1 MKSLILSRLW
11 MLIGIIILTT
21 GQAWAHTT
29 GSTSG
34 STTTQKVFTSIKE
47 LRDGANGKS
56 LSDVVIQFEATNPAT
71 VVAVMTKQ
79 DPDIEDKKFINSFFI
94 VDNKSSDGYYYGL
107 WVSPNDIKDGYKLP
121 TDLAIGSK
129 FTGAI
134 IGDYSEGTSGIPYFG
149 SIHKTKNID
158 GTNYSTTFHIDNTG
172 VASAD
177 GTKPADYPFNEVKD
191 VYTIANNNPADGNT
205 ATASYGKY
213 LNTIIKVPGTIKKA
227 SDNEN
232 NTEFYLV
239 QDEKTGTS
247 KADMNNRIYFN
258 SSQLEGINLDDYVGT
273 SGTFEG
279 ILVKRNDSESKLI
292 VLKGDFFK
300 VNKIYLDE
308 NDAEGRVEYL
318 ASQGAFDG
326 EVDVYVHRT
335 NLVNKAGA
343 WNTICLPFDL
353 TKEEF
358 KNAFGCELTALAKP
372 TTTSSETV
380 QQWAGQVNEGV
391 LAFTKLPDTGLT
403 IKAGVPYLMQA
414 SGMQTACLTTI
425 PGAENME
432 PETLIG
438 KESTYYTHIGEKLI
452 SVVPPYEV
460 KASYSDNIVNGD
472 FYFRGLYGRKKYTE
486 DADGKLTTTLI
497 ADNGS
502 QKYQYISTAAGNYLK
517 YLPSGS
523 SLQFNGMRAY
533 FYFPNW
539 NAANNNAAQAAN
551 NNTNA
556 KIHVAVMAASTTGI
570 SNIPAEEASKQAEVY
585 NLSGQRV
592 DASYKGIVVRNGRK
606 YLRK

>member
-1 MKSLILSRLW
+1 MKRLILSRLW
-11 MLIGIIILTT
+11 MLISIIILTT
-21 GQAWAHTT
+21 GQAWAKTPP
-29 GSTSG
+29 TS
-34 STTTQKVFTSIKE
+34 QKVFNSIKE
-47 LRDGANGKS
+47 LRDAAAGNT
-56 LSDVVIQFEATNPAT
+56 LSDVVIQFNESTNPAI
-71 VVAVMTKQ
+71 VVAVMTKH
-79 DPDIEDKKFINSFFI
+79 DPDITDDEKFINSFFV
-94 VDNKSSDGYYYGL
+94 VDNSNYGL

-158 GTNYSTTFHIDNTG
+158 GTDYSTKFDK
-172 VASAD
+172 VEAS
-177 GTKPADYPFNEVKD
+177 GTYPITEVTD
-191 VYTIANNNPADGNT
+191 VNTIANTNPKDGNT

-227 SDNEN
+227 SDKDN

-247 KADMNNRIYFN
+247 KDDMSNRIYFN
-258 SSQLEGINLDDYVGT
+258 SSQLDGINLNDYVGT

-279 ILVKRNDSESKLI
+279 ILVKRNKSESKLI
-292 VLKGDFFK
+292 VLKDNFFK

-308 NDAEGRVEYL
+308 NDEEGRVQYL
-318 ASQGAFDG
+318 ASQGALDG

-335 NLVNKAGA
+335 NLVNKVVGA

-353 TKEEF
+353 TKEDF
-358 KNAFGCELTALAKP
+358 KTAFGCELTALAKP
-372 TTTSSETV
+372 TTTGSETA
-380 QQWAGQVNEGV
+380 QQWAGQVSDKGV
-391 LAFTKLPDTGLT
+391 LAFTKLADTDLT

-414 SGMQTACLTTI
+414 SGTQAYCTKTI
-425 PGAENME
+425 LGSENMT
-432 PETLIG
+432 PDVLTGNDFDPNYYAYVG
-438 KESTYYTHIGEKLI
+438 KKTIT
-452 SVVPPYEV
+452 VNAPYEV
-460 KASYSDNIVNGD
+460 KALYNDDIVNGE
-472 FYFRGLYGRKKYTE
+472 FYFRGLYGRKKYV
-486 DADGKLTTTLI
+486 DGSTKTLI
-497 ADNGS
+497 ADGGS

-517 YLPSGS
+517 YLPATST
-523 SLQFNGMRAY
+523 LQFNGMRAY

-539 NAANNNAAQAAN
+539 SAKNNDAAASQNND
-551 NNTNA
+551 TNA

-570 SNIPAEEASKQAEVY
+570 SNISAEEASKQAEVY

>member
-1 MKSLILSRLW
+1 
-11 MLIGIIILTT
+11 MLISIIILTT

-71 VVAVMTKQ
+71 VVAVMTKH
-79 DPDIEDKKFINSFFI
+79 DTDITDDDKFLNSFFI
-94 VDNKSSDGYYYGL
+94 VNKGSDDNYYGL

-121 TDLAIGSK
+121 TNLAIGSK

-134 IGDYSEGTSGIPYFG
+134 IGDYNEGTSKIPYFG
-149 SIHKTKNID
+149 SIHKTKNIG
-158 GTNYSTTFHIDNTG
+158 GTNYSTTFDIDNTG

-177 GTKPADYPFNEVKD
+177 GTKPADYPFTEVKD
-191 VYTIANNNPADGNT
+191 VYTIANNSAGGNT
-205 ATASYGKY
+205 ATASYGPY
-213 LNTIIKVPGTIKKA
+213 LNTIIQVPGTIKKGT
-227 SDNEN
+227 N
-232 NTEFYLV
+232 NEFYLV
-239 QDEKTGTS
+239 QNETTKTTDES
-247 KADMNNRIYFN
+247 NRIYFN
-258 SSQLEGINLDDYVGT
+258 SSQLEGINLEDYVGT

-279 ILVKRNDSESKLI
+279 ILVKRNKSESKLI

-318 ASQGAFDG
+318 VQQGALQDK
-326 EVDVYVHRT
+326 VDVYVHRT
-335 NLVNKAGA
+335 KLVNNAGA

-358 KNAFGCELTALAKP
+358 KTAFGCELTALAKP
-372 TTTSSETV
+372 ATCDETV
-380 QQWAGQVNEGV
+380 QPWAGQVSDKGV
-391 LAFTKLPDTGLT
+391 LAFTKLADTDLT

-414 SGMQTACLTTI
+414 SGTQTYCLTTI
-425 PGAENME
+425 QGAENME
-432 PETLIG
+432 PEALMG
-438 KESTYYTHIGEKLI
+438 KESTYYAHIGEKLI
-452 SVVPPYEV
+452 TVVPPYEV

-472 FYFRGLYGRKKYTE
+472 FYFRGLYGRKKYI
-486 DADGKLTTTLI
+486 DGSATTPI
-497 ADNGS
+497 SDNGS

-517 YLPSGS
+517 YLPKNST
-523 SLQFNGMRAY
+523 LQFNGMRAY

-539 NAANNNAAQAAN
+539 NAENNNAAQTASKN

-570 SNIPAEEASKQAEVY
+570 SNISAAEAFKQAEVY

-592 DASYKGIVVRNGRK
+592 DASYKGFVVRNGRK

>member
-1 MKSLILSRLW
+1 MKRLILSRLW
-11 MLIGIIILTT
+11 MLIGIIIITT
-21 GQAWAHTT
+21 GQIVAQTPP
-29 GSTSG
+29 TS
-34 STTTQKVFTSIKE
+34 QKVFTSIKE
-47 LRDGANGKS
+47 LRDAAQTNS
-56 LSDVVIQFEATNPAT
+56 LKHDDVVVKFDDSNPTT
-71 VVAVMTKQ
+71 VVAVMKHA
-79 DPDIEDKKFINSFFI
+79 DPDIKADKFVNSFFI
-94 VDNKSSDGYYYGL
+94 VNKGSDNNYYGL
-107 WVSPNDIKDGYKLP
+107 WVSPNGVYDKQLFSTWNLK
-121 TDLAIGSK
+121 IGSK
-129 FTGAI
+129 ITGSI
-134 IGDYSEGTSGIPYFG
+134 IGDYRENESGMPYFG
-149 SIHKTKNID
+149 SLVNSVKIGDVTYNTSLTVKRKNEA
-158 GTNYSTTFHIDNTG
+158 NETTEAVYPYTEVADVNT
-172 VASAD
+172 VSS
-177 GTKPADYPFNEVKD
+177 
-191 VYTIANNNPADGNT
+191 
-205 ATASYGKY
+205 SYGKY
-213 LNTIIKVPGTIKKA
+213 LNTIIKVPGTIKKGT
-227 SDNEN
+227 N
-232 NTEFYLV
+232 NEFYLV
-239 QDEKTGTS
+239 KNETTKTTDES
-247 KADMNNRIYFN
+247 NRIYFN

-279 ILVKRNDSESKLI
+279 ILVKRKKSESKLI

-358 KNAFGCELTALAKP
+358 NNAFGCELTALAKP

-414 SGMQTACLTTI
+414 SGTQKYCLATI
-425 PGAENME
+425 QGAESME

-438 KESTYYTHIGEKLI
+438 KESTYYAHIGEKLI
-452 SVVPPYEV
+452 TVVPPYEV

-486 DADGKLTTTLI
+486 DADGKLTTTPI
-497 ADNGS
+497 SDNGS

-539 NAANNNAAQAAN
+539 SAENNNAAQAASKN

-570 SNIPAEEASKQAEVY
+570 SNISAAEASKQAEVY

>member
-21 GQAWAHTT
+21 GQAWAQTT
-29 GSTSG
+29 G
-34 STTTQKVFTSIKE
+34 STTTQKVFTSIE
-47 LRDGANGKS
+47 QIRDVAQSNNQKHQ
-56 LSDVVIQFEATNPAT
+56 DVVIQFDATNPAI
-71 VVAVMTKQ
+71 VVAVMKHA
-79 DPDIEDKKFINSFFI
+79 DPDIKDEKFINSFFI
-94 VDNKSSDGYYYGL
+94 VDNSKYGL
-107 WVSPNDIKDGYKLP
+107 WVSPYNIDKGFSLP
-121 TDLAIGSK
+121 SDLAVGSK
-129 FTGAI
+129 ITGSI
-134 IGDYSEGTSGIPYFG
+134 IGDYNEGESGMVYFG
-149 SIHKTKNID
+149 AIHKTKDID
-158 GTNYSTTFHIDNTG
+158 GTTYKTSLTVDHSG
-172 VASAD
+172 EASAD
-177 GTKPADYPFNEVKD
+177 GTKPADYPFTEVKD
-191 VYTIANNNPADGNT
+191 VYTIANNNPDDGNT

-227 SDNEN
+227 SDKNN

-239 QDEKTGTS
+239 QDENTGTS
-247 KADMNNRIYFN
+247 EADMNKRIYFN
-258 SSQLEGINLDDYVGT
+258 SSQLDGINLDDYVGT

-279 ILVKRNDSESKLI
+279 ILVKRNKSESKLI

-318 ASQGAFDG
+318 VQQGALQDN
-326 EVDVYVHRT
+326 VDVYVHRT
-335 NLVNKAGA
+335 NLVNNAGA

-353 TKEEF
+353 TKEDF
-358 KNAFGCELTALAKP
+358 KTAFGCELTALAKP
-372 TTTSSETV
+372 TTTSSETA
-380 QQWAGQVNEGV
+380 QQWVGQVNNGV
-391 LAFTKLPDTGLT
+391 LAFTKLPDTDLT

-425 PGAENME
+425 QGSENME
-432 PETLIG
+432 PETLMS
-438 KESTYYTHIGEKLI
+438 KESTYYAHIGEKLI

-460 KASYSDNIVNGD
+460 KASYNDNIVNGD
-472 FYFRGLYGRKKYTE
+472 FYFRGLYGRKKYI
-486 DADGKLTTTLI
+486 DGSATTLI
-497 ADNGS
+497 SDNGS

-523 SLQFNGMRAY
+523 TLQFNGMRAY

-539 NAANNNAAQAAN
+539 NAANNNAAQAASKN

>member
-1 MKSLILSRLW
+1 MKRLVLSRLW

-21 GQAWAHTT
+21 GQAWAQTA
-29 GSTSG
+29 
-34 STTTQKVFTSIKE
+34 TTTKVFTSIKE
-47 LRDGANGKS
+47 LRDAAQTNGLKHD
-56 LSDVVIQFEATNPAT
+56 DVVVKFDDSNPTT
-71 VVAVMTKQ
+71 VVAVMKHA
-79 DPDIEDKKFINSFFI
+79 DPDIKDDKFVNSFFI
-94 VDNKSSDGYYYGL
+94 VNKGSDNNYYGL
-107 WVSPNDIKDGYKLP
+107 WVSPNGVYDKQLFSTWNLK
-121 TDLAIGSK
+121 IGSK
-129 FTGAI
+129 ITGSI
-134 IGDYSEGTSGIPYFG
+134 IGDYRENESGMPYFG
-149 SIHKTKNID
+149 SLVKSVKIGDVTYNTSLTVNRVGEANETTEAVYPYTKVAD
-158 GTNYSTTFHIDNTG
+158 VNT
-172 VASAD
+172 VSS
-177 GTKPADYPFNEVKD
+177 
-191 VYTIANNNPADGNT
+191 
-205 ATASYGKY
+205 SYGKY
-213 LNTIIKVPGTIKKA
+213 LNTIIKVPGTIKKGT
-227 SDNEN
+227 N
-232 NTEFYLV
+232 NEFYLV
-239 QDEKTGTS
+239 QNETTKTTDES
-247 KADMNNRIYFN
+247 NRIYFN
-258 SSQLEGINLDDYVGT
+258 SSQLDGINLDDYVGT

-279 ILVKRNDSESKLI
+279 ILVKRIDSESKLI

-318 ASQGAFDG
+318 VQQGALDG

-335 NLVNKAGA
+335 KLVNNAGA

-372 TTTSSETV
+372 ATSDETV
-380 QQWAGQVNEGV
+380 HQWTGQVSDKGV
-391 LAFTKLPDTGLT
+391 LAFTKLPDTDLT

-414 SGMQTACLTTI
+414 SGTQTACLKTI

-432 PETLIG
+432 PETLMG
-438 KESTYYTHIGEKLI
+438 QESTYYAHIGEKLI

-486 DADGKLTTTLI
+486 DADGKLTTTSI

-523 SLQFNGMRAY
+523 TLQFNGMRAY

-539 NAANNNAAQAAN
+539 NAENNNKAQAASKN

-556 KIHVAVMAASTTGI
+556 KIHVAVMAASTTDI
-570 SNIPAEEASKQAEVY
+570 SNISAAEASKQAEVY

>member
-1 MKSLILSRLW
+1 MKRLILSRLW

-47 LRDGANGKS
+47 LRDAAQTNS
-56 LSDVVIQFEATNPAT
+56 LKHDDVVVKFDDSNPTT
-71 VVAVMTKQ
+71 VVAVMKHA
-79 DPDIEDKKFINSFFI
+79 DPDIKADKFVNSFFI
-94 VDNKSSDGYYYGL
+94 VNKGSDNNYYGL
-107 WVSPNDIKDGYKLP
+107 WVSPNGVYDKQLFSTWNLK
-121 TDLAIGSK
+121 IGSK
-129 FTGAI
+129 ITGSI
-134 IGDYSEGTSGIPYFG
+134 IGDYRENESGMPYFG
-149 SIHKTKNID
+149 SLVNSVKIGDVTYNTSLTVNRD
-158 GTNYSTTFHIDNTG
+158 DEANETTEA
-172 VASAD
+172 V
-177 GTKPADYPFNEVKD
+177 YPYTVVKD
-191 VYTIANNNPADGNT
+191 VNT
-205 ATASYGKY
+205 VSSSYGPY
-213 LNTIIKVPGTIKKA
+213 LNTIIRVPGTIKKGT
-227 SDNEN
+227 N
-232 NTEFYLV
+232 NEFYLV
-239 QDEKTGTS
+239 QNETTS
-247 KADMNNRIYFN
+247 TTDSQNRIYFN
-258 SSQLEGINLDDYVGT
+258 SSQLDGINLDDYVGT
-273 SGTFEG
+273 SGIFEG
-279 ILVKRNDSESKLI
+279 ILVKRNKSESKLI

-318 ASQGAFDG
+318 VQQGALQDK
-326 EVDVYVHRT
+326 VDVYVHRT

-353 TKEEF
+353 KKGEF
-358 KNAFGCELTALAKP
+358 KTAFGCELIALAKP
-372 TTTSSETV
+372 ATTSSETA
-380 QQWAGQVNEGV
+380 QQWVGQVYNGV
-391 LAFTKLPDTGLT
+391 LAFTKLPDTDLT

-414 SGMQTACLTTI
+414 SGTQTYCLTTI
-425 PGAENME
+425 QGAENME
-432 PETLIG
+432 PETLMG
-438 KESTYYTHIGEKLI
+438 QESTYYAHIGEKLI

-517 YLPSGS
+517 YLPKNST
-523 SLQFNGMRAY
+523 LQFNGMRAY

-539 NAANNNAAQAAN
+539 NAANNNAAQPASN
-551 NNTNA
+551 GTNA

-570 SNIPAEEASKQAEVY
+570 SNISAEEASKQAEAY

-592 DASYKGIVVRNGRK
+592 DASYKGIVVRNVRK

>member
-1 MKSLILSRLW
+1 MKSLILSRLR
-11 MLIGIIILTT
+11 MLIGFIILTT
-21 GQAWAHTT
+21 GQAWALTA
-29 GSTSG
+29 G
-34 STTTQKVFTSIKE
+34 STTTQRFFTSIE
-47 LRDGANGKS
+47 QIRDVAQSNNQKHQ
-56 LSDVVIQFEATNPAT
+56 DVVIQFDAKNPAI
-71 VVAVMTKQ
+71 VVAVMKHA
-79 DPDIEDKKFINSFFI
+79 DPDIKNEKFINSFFI
-94 VDNKSSDGYYYGL
+94 VDNSKYGL
-107 WVSPNDIKDGYKLP
+107 WVSPYNIDKGFSLP
-121 TDLAIGSK
+121 SDLAVGSK
-129 FTGAI
+129 ITGSI
-134 IGDYSEGTSGIPYFG
+134 IGDYNEGESGMVYFG
-149 SIHKTKNID
+149 AIHKTKDID
-158 GTNYSTTFHIDNTG
+158 GTTYKTSLTVDHSG
-172 VASAD
+172 EASAD
-177 GTKPADYPFNEVKD
+177 GTKPADYPFTEVKD
-191 VYTIANNNPADGNT
+191 VYTIANNNPDDGNT

-227 SDNEN
+227 SDKNN

-239 QDEKTGTS
+239 QDENTGTS
-247 KADMNNRIYFN
+247 EADMNKRIYFN
-258 SSQLEGINLDDYVGT
+258 SSQLDGINLDDYVGT

-279 ILVKRNDSESKLI
+279 ILVKRNKSESKLI

-318 ASQGAFDG
+318 VQQGALQDK
-326 EVDVYVHRT
+326 VDVYVHRT

-353 TKEEF
+353 TKEDF
-358 KNAFGCELTALAKP
+358 KTAFGCELTALAKP
-372 TTTSSETV
+372 ATSDETV
-380 QQWAGQVNEGV
+380 HQWVGQVNDKGV
-391 LAFTKLPDTGLT
+391 LAFTKLPDTDLT

-425 PGAENME
+425 QGSENME

-438 KESTYYTHIGEKLI
+438 KESTYYAHIGEKLI

-472 FYFRGLYGRKKYTE
+472 FYFRGLYGRKKYI
-486 DADGKLTTTLI
+486 DGSATTLI
-497 ADNGS
+497 SDNGS

-523 SLQFNGMRAY
+523 TLQFNGMRAY

-539 NAANNNAAQAAN
+539 NAANNNAAQPASN
-551 NNTNA
+551 GTNA

-570 SNIPAEEASKQAEVY
+570 SNVSAEEASKQAEVY

-606 YLRK
+606 HLRK

>member
-21 GQAWAHTT
+21 GQAWAQTA
-29 GSTSG
+29 G
-34 STTTQKVFTSIKE
+34 STTTQRFFTSIE
-47 LRDGANGKS
+47 QIRDVAQSNNQKHQ
-56 LSDVVIQFEATNPAT
+56 DVVIQFDAKNPAI
-71 VVAVMTKQ
+71 VVAVMKHA
-79 DPDIEDKKFINSFFI
+79 DPDIKNEKFINSFFI
-94 VDNKSSDGYYYGL
+94 VDNSKYGL
-107 WVSPNDIKDGYKLP
+107 WVSPYNIDKGFSLP
-121 TDLAIGSK
+121 SDLAVGSK
-129 FTGAI
+129 ITGSI
-134 IGDYSEGTSGIPYFG
+134 IGDYNEGESGMVYFG
-149 SIHKTKNID
+149 AIHKTKDID
-158 GTNYSTTFHIDNTG
+158 GTTYKTSLTVDHSG
-172 VASAD
+172 EASAD
-177 GTKPADYPFNEVKD
+177 GTKPADYPFTEVKD

-318 ASQGAFDG
+318 ASQGALDG

-335 NLVNKAGA
+335 KLVNNAGA

-358 KNAFGCELTALAKP
+358 KTAFGCELTALAKP
-372 TTTSSETV
+372 ATSDETA
-380 QQWAGQVNEGV
+380 QQWAGQVSDKGV
-391 LAFTKLPDTGLT
+391 LAFTKLADTELA

-414 SGMQTACLTTI
+414 SGTQTACLKTI
-425 PGAENME
+425 PSAENME
-432 PETLIG
+432 PETLM
-438 KESTYYTHIGEKLI
+438 KQELTYYAPVGKKTITVK
-452 SVVPPYEV
+452 SPYEV

-497 ADNGS
+497 SDNGS

-523 SLQFNGMRAY
+523 TLQFNGMRAY

-539 NAANNNAAQAAN
+539 SATNNNAAQAASKN

>member
-21 GQAWAHTT
+21 GQIVAQTATT
-29 GSTSG
+29 M
-34 STTTQKVFTSIKE
+34 KVFTSIKE
-47 LRDGANGKS
+47 LRDAAQTNGLKHD
-56 LSDVVIQFEATNPAT
+56 DVVVKFDDSNPTT
-71 VVAVMTKQ
+71 VVAVMKHA
-79 DPDIEDKKFINSFFI
+79 DPDIKADKFVNSFFI
-94 VDNKSSDGYYYGL
+94 VNKGSDNNYYGL
-107 WVSPNDIKDGYKLP
+107 WVSPNGVYDKQLFSTWNLK
-121 TDLAIGSK
+121 IGSK
-129 FTGAI
+129 ITGSI
-134 IGDYSEGTSGIPYFG
+134 IGDYRENESGMPYFG
-149 SIHKTKNID
+149 SLVNSVKIGDVTYNTSLTVNRD
-158 GTNYSTTFHIDNTG
+158 DEANETTEA
-172 VASAD
+172 V
-177 GTKPADYPFNEVKD
+177 YPYTVVKD
-191 VYTIANNNPADGNT
+191 VNT
-205 ATASYGKY
+205 VSSSYGPY
-213 LNTIIKVPGTIKKA
+213 LNTIIRVPGTIKKGT
-227 SDNEN
+227 N
-232 NTEFYLV
+232 NEFYLV
-239 QDEKTGTS
+239 QNETTKTTDES
-247 KADMNNRIYFN
+247 NRIYFN
-258 SSQLEGINLDDYVGT
+258 SSQLDGINLDDYVGT

-279 ILVKRNDSESKLI
+279 ILVKRIDSESKLI

-318 ASQGAFDG
+318 VQQGALDG

-335 NLVNKAGA
+335 KLVNNAGA

-358 KNAFGCELTALAKP
+358 KTAFGCELTALAKP
-372 TTTSSETV
+372 ATSEETV
-380 QQWAGQVNEGV
+380 HQWVGQVSDKGV
-391 LAFTKLPDTGLT
+391 LAFTKLPDTELA

-414 SGMQTACLTTI
+414 SGTQTACLTTI
-425 PGAENME
+425 QGSENME
-432 PETLIG
+432 PETLMG
-438 KESTYYTHIGEKLI
+438 QESTYYAHIGEKLI
-452 SVVPPYEV
+452 TVVPPYEV

-497 ADNGS
+497 SDNGS
-502 QKYQYISTAAGNYLK
+502 QKYQYISTAAGSYLK

-523 SLQFNGMRAY
+523 TLQFNGMRAY

-539 NAANNNAAQAAN
+539 NAANNNAAQPASN
-551 NNTNA
+551 GTNA

-570 SNIPAEEASKQAEVY
+570 SNISAEEASKQAEVY

>member
-21 GQAWAHTT
+21 GQAWAQTA
-29 GSTSG
+29 G
-34 STTTQKVFTSIKE
+34 STTTQRFFTSIE
-47 LRDGANGKS
+47 QIRDVAQSNNQKHQ
-56 LSDVVIQFEATNPAT
+56 DVVIQFDAKNPAI
-71 VVAVMTKQ
+71 VVAVMKHA
-79 DPDIEDKKFINSFFI
+79 DPDIKNEKFINSFFI
-94 VDNKSSDGYYYGL
+94 VDNSKYGL
-107 WVSPNDIKDGYKLP
+107 WVSPYNIDKGFSLP
-121 TDLAIGSK
+121 SDLAVGSK
-129 FTGAI
+129 ITGSI
-134 IGDYSEGTSGIPYFG
+134 IGDYNEGESGMVYFG
-149 SIHKTKNID
+149 AIHKTKDID
-158 GTNYSTTFHIDNTG
+158 GTTYKTSLTVDHSG
-172 VASAD
+172 EASAD
-177 GTKPADYPFNEVKD
+177 GTKPADYPFTEVKD

-318 ASQGAFDG
+318 ASQGALDG

-335 NLVNKAGA
+335 KLVNNAGA

-358 KNAFGCELTALAKP
+358 KTAFGCELTALAKP
-372 TTTSSETV
+372 ATSDETA
-380 QQWAGQVNEGV
+380 QQWAGQVSDKGV
-391 LAFTKLPDTGLT
+391 LAFTKLADTELA

-414 SGMQTACLTTI
+414 SGTQTACLKTI
-425 PGAENME
+425 PSAENME
-432 PETLIG
+432 PETLM
-438 KESTYYTHIGEKLI
+438 KQELTYYAPVGKKTITVK
-452 SVVPPYEV
+452 SPYEV

-497 ADNGS
+497 SDNGS

-517 YLPSGS
+517 YLPKDSP
-523 SLQFNGMRAY
+523 LQFNGMRAY

-539 NAANNNAAQAAN
+539 SATNNNAAQAASKN

>member
-1 MKSLILSRLW
+1 MDADQYHHPHHR
-11 MLIGIIILTT
+11 TDC
-21 GQAWAHTT
+21 
-29 GSTSG
+29 GSAPPTS
-34 STTTQKVFTSIKE
+34 QKVFTSIKE
-47 LRDGANGKS
+47 LRDAAQTNS
-56 LSDVVIQFEATNPAT
+56 LKHDDVVVKFDDSNPTT
-71 VVAVMTKQ
+71 VVAVMKHA
-79 DPDIEDKKFINSFFI
+79 DPDIKADKFVNSFFI
-94 VDNKSSDGYYYGL
+94 VNKGSDNNYYGL
-107 WVSPNDIKDGYKLP
+107 WVSPNGVYDKQLFSTWNLK
-121 TDLAIGSK
+121 IGSK
-129 FTGAI
+129 ITGSI
-134 IGDYSEGTSGIPYFG
+134 IGDYRENESGMPYFG
-149 SIHKTKNID
+149 SLVNSVKIGDVTYNTSLTVKRD
-158 GTNYSTTFHIDNTG
+158 GEANETTE
-172 VASAD
+172 
-177 GTKPADYPFNEVKD
+177 ADYPYTVVTD
-191 VYTIANNNPADGNT
+191 VNTIAKNNAGGNT
-205 ATASYGKY
+205 ATASYGPY
-213 LNTIIKVPGTIKKA
+213 LNTIIRVPGTIKKGTQG
-227 SDNEN
+227 EY
-232 NTEFYLV
+232 YLV
-239 QDEKTGTS
+239 EKEDTKCTDEK
-247 KADMNNRIYFN
+247 NRIYFN
-258 SSQLEGINLDDYVGT
+258 SSQLDGINLDDYVGT

-279 ILVKRNDSESKLI
+279 ILVKRNGTDSKLI

-318 ASQGAFDG
+318 ASQGALDG

-335 NLVNKAGA
+335 KLVNTDA

-358 KNAFGCELTALAKP
+358 KTAFGCELTALAKP
-372 TTTSSETV
+372 ATSDETA
-380 QQWAGQVNEGV
+380 QQWAGQVSDKGV
-391 LAFTKLPDTGLT
+391 LAFTKLPDTDLT

-414 SGMQTACLTTI
+414 SGTQTYCLTTI
-425 PGAENME
+425 KGAENME

-438 KESTYYTHIGEKLI
+438 KESTYYAHIGEKLI

-460 KASYSDNIVNGD
+460 KASYNDNIVNGD
-472 FYFRGLYGRKKYTE
+472 FYFRGLYGRKKYI
-486 DADGKLTTTLI
+486 DGSATTLI
-497 ADNGS
+497 SDNGS

-523 SLQFNGMRAY
+523 TLQFNGMRAY

-570 SNIPAEEASKQAEVY
+570 SNVSAEEASKPAEVC

>member
-21 GQAWAHTT
+21 GQAWAQAT
-29 GSTSG
+29 G
-34 STTTQKVFTSIKE
+34 STTTQKVFTSIKD
-47 LRDGANGKS
+47 LRDGANGKT
-56 LSDVVIQFEATNPAT
+56 LSDVVIKFDETNPAT
-71 VVAVMTKQ
+71 VVAVMTKH
-79 DPDIEDKKFINSFFI
+79 DPVIEDKKFINSFFI
-94 VDNKSSDGYYYGL
+94 VDNSNYGL
-107 WVSPNDIKDGYKLP
+107 WVSPNDIKDNYKLP

-149 SIHKTKNID
+149 SIHGTKNID
-158 GTNYSTTFHIDNTG
+158 ETNYSTTFNIDHSG
-172 VASAD
+172 EASAD
-177 GTKPADYPFNEVKD
+177 GTIPAFYPVTEVKD
-191 VYTIANNNPADGNT
+191 VNTIANNNPKDGNT
-205 ATASYGKY
+205 ATASYGPY
-213 LNTIIKVPGTIKKA
+213 LNTIIRVPGTIKKGT
-227 SDNEN
+227 NGEY
-232 NTEFYLV
+232 YLV
-239 QDEKTGTS
+239 QDETTKTDNES
-247 KADMNNRIYFN
+247 NRIYFN
-258 SSQLEGINLDDYVGT
+258 SSQLDGINLDDYVGT

-318 ASQGAFDG
+318 VQQGALKDK
-326 EVDVYVHRT
+326 VDVYVHRT

-353 TKEEF
+353 TKDEF
-358 KNAFGCELTALAKP
+358 YNAFGCELTALAKP
-372 TTTSSETV
+372 KTTSSETA

-391 LAFTKLPDTGLT
+391 LAFTKLPDTELT

-414 SGMQTACLTTI
+414 SGTQTYCLTTI
-425 PGAENME
+425 QGAENME
-432 PETLIG
+432 PETLM
-438 KESTYYTHIGEKLI
+438 KQESTYYAHIGEKLI

-460 KASYSDNIVNGD
+460 KASYNDNIVNGD
-472 FYFRGLYGRKKYTE
+472 FYFRGLYGRKKYT
-486 DADGKLTTTLI
+486 DGTDGKLTTTPI
-497 ADNGS
+497 SDNGS

-523 SLQFNGMRAY
+523 TLQFNGMRAY

-539 NAANNNAAQAAN
+539 NAENNNKAQPASKN

-570 SNIPAEEASKQAEVY
+570 SNISAEEASKQAEVY

>member
-47 LRDGANGKS
+47 LRDAAQTNGLKHD
-56 LSDVVIQFEATNPAT
+56 DVVVKFDDSNPTT
-71 VVAVMTKQ
+71 VVAVMKHA
-79 DPDIEDKKFINSFFI
+79 DPDIKDDKFVNSFFI
-94 VDNKSSDGYYYGL
+94 VNKGSDNNDYGL
-107 WVSPNDIKDGYKLP
+107 WVSPNGVYDEQLFSTWNLK
-121 TDLAIGSK
+121 IGSQI
-129 FTGAI
+129 TGYI
-134 IGDYSEGTSGIPYFG
+134 IGDYRENESGMPYFG
-149 SIHKTKNID
+149 SLVNSVKIGDVTYNTSLTVNRKNEA
-158 GTNYSTTFHIDNTG
+158 NETTEAVYPYTEVADVNT
-172 VASAD
+172 VSS
-177 GTKPADYPFNEVKD
+177 
-191 VYTIANNNPADGNT
+191 
-205 ATASYGKY
+205 SYGKY
-213 LNTIIKVPGTIKKA
+213 LNTIIKVPGTIKKGT
-227 SDNEN
+227 N
-232 NTEFYLV
+232 NEFYLV
-239 QDEKTGTS
+239 KNETTKTTDES
-247 KADMNNRIYFN
+247 NRIYFN

-279 ILVKRNDSESKLI
+279 ILVKRKKSESKLI

-318 ASQGAFDG
+318 VQQGALQDK
-326 EVDVYVHRT
+326 VDVYVHRT
-335 NLVNKAGA
+335 KLVNNAGA

-358 KNAFGCELTALAKP
+358 KTAFGCELIALAKP
-372 TTTSSETV
+372 ATSNETV
-380 QQWAGQVNEGV
+380 HQWAGQVNDKGV
-391 LAFTKLPDTGLT
+391 LAFTKLPDTDLT

-414 SGMQTACLTTI
+414 SGTQTYCLTTI
-425 PGAENME
+425 QGAENME

-438 KESTYYTHIGEKLI
+438 QESTYYAHIGEKLI

-486 DADGKLTTTLI
+486 DADGKLTTTSI

-502 QKYQYISTAAGNYLK
+502 QKYQYISTAVGNYLK

-523 SLQFNGMRAY
+523 PLQFNGMRAY

-539 NAANNNAAQAAN
+539 SKDNNNAAQAASKN

-570 SNIPAEEASKQAEVY
+570 SNISAEEASKQAEAY

>member
-1 MKSLILSRLW
+1 MKRLILSRLW

-21 GQAWAHTT
+21 GQAWAQTT
-29 GSTSG
+29 G

-47 LRDGANGKS
+47 LRDGAQTNGQKH
-56 LSDVVIQFEATNPAT
+56 DNVVVKFDDSNPTT
-71 VVAVMTKQ
+71 VVAVMKHA
-79 DPDIEDKKFINSFFI
+79 DPDIKGDKFVNSFFI
-94 VDNKSSDGYYYGL
+94 VNKGSDNNYYGL
-107 WVSPNDIKDGYKLP
+107 WVSPNGVYDEQLFS
-121 TDLAIGSK
+121 TWNLEIGSK
-129 FTGAI
+129 ITGSI
-134 IGDYSEGTSGIPYFG
+134 IGDYRENESGMPYFG
-149 SIHKTKNID
+149 SLLNSVAID
-158 GTNYSTTFHIDNTG
+158 GTSYQTTLTINRDG
-172 VASAD
+172 EAS
-177 GTKPADYPFNEVKD
+177 GTKKAVYPYTVVTD
-191 VYTIANNNPADGNT
+191 VNTIAKNNAGGNT
-205 ATASYGKY
+205 ATASYGPY
-213 LNTIIKVPGTIKKA
+213 LNTIIRVPGTIKKGT
-227 SDNEN
+227 NGEY
-232 NTEFYLV
+232 YLV
-239 QDEKTGTS
+239 QDETTKTDNES
-247 KADMNNRIYFN
+247 NRIYFN
-258 SSQLEGINLDDYVGT
+258 SSQLDGINLDDYVGT

-318 ASQGAFDG
+318 VQQGAFQDK
-326 EVDVYVHRT
+326 VDVYVHRT
-335 NLVNKAGA
+335 KLVNNAGA

-353 TKEEF
+353 TKGEF
-358 KNAFGCELTALAKP
+358 KTAFGCELTALAKP
-372 TTTSSETV
+372 ATTSSETA
-380 QQWAGQVNEGV
+380 QQWAGQVNDKGV
-391 LAFTKLPDTGLT
+391 LAFTKLPDTDLT

-414 SGMQTACLTTI
+414 SGTQTACLKTI

-432 PETLIG
+432 PETLM
-438 KESTYYTHIGEKLI
+438 KQESTYYAHIGEKLI

-472 FYFRGLYGRKKYTE
+472 FFFRGLYGRKKYTE
-486 DADGKLTTTLI
+486 DTDGKLTTTPI
-497 ADNGS
+497 SDNGS

-523 SLQFNGMRAY
+523 TLQFNGMRAY

-539 NAANNNAAQAAN
+539 NAANNNAAQPASKN

-570 SNIPAEEASKQAEVY
+570 SNISAEEASKQAEVY

>member
-47 LRDGANGKS
+47 LRDAAQTNGLKHD
-56 LSDVVIQFEATNPAT
+56 DVVVKFDDSNPTT
-71 VVAVMTKQ
+71 VVAVMKHA
-79 DPDIEDKKFINSFFI
+79 DPDIKDDKFVNSFFI
-94 VDNKSSDGYYYGL
+94 VNKGSDNNDYGL
-107 WVSPNDIKDGYKLP
+107 WVSPNGVYDEQLFSTWNLK
-121 TDLAIGSK
+121 IGSQI
-129 FTGAI
+129 TGYI
-134 IGDYSEGTSGIPYFG
+134 IGDYRENESGMPYFG
-149 SIHKTKNID
+149 SLVNSVKIGDVTYNTSLTVNRKNEA
-158 GTNYSTTFHIDNTG
+158 NETTEAVYPYTEVADVNT
-172 VASAD
+172 VSS
-177 GTKPADYPFNEVKD
+177 
-191 VYTIANNNPADGNT
+191 
-205 ATASYGKY
+205 SYGKY
-213 LNTIIKVPGTIKKA
+213 LNTIIKVPGTIKKGT
-227 SDNEN
+227 N
-232 NTEFYLV
+232 NEFYLV
-239 QDEKTGTS
+239 KNETTKTTDES
-247 KADMNNRIYFN
+247 NRIYFN

-279 ILVKRNDSESKLI
+279 ILVKRKKSESKLI

-358 KNAFGCELTALAKP
+358 NNAFGCELTALAKP

-414 SGMQTACLTTI
+414 SGTQKYCLATI
-425 PGAENME
+425 QGAESME

-438 KESTYYTHIGEKLI
+438 KESTYYAHIGEKLI
-452 SVVPPYEV
+452 TVVPPYEV

-486 DADGKLTTTLI
+486 DADGKLTTTPI
-497 ADNGS
+497 SDNGS

-539 NAANNNAAQAAN
+539 SAENNNAAQAASKN

-570 SNIPAEEASKQAEVY
+570 SNISAAEASKPAEVC

>member
-1 MKSLILSRLW
+1 MKRLILSRLW
-11 MLIGIIILTT
+11 MLISIIILTT
-21 GQAWAHTT
+21 GQAWAQT
-29 GSTSG
+29 GST
-34 STTTQKVFTSIKE
+34 TATKVFTSIE
-47 LRDGANGKS
+47 QIRDVAQSNNQKHQ
-56 LSDVVIQFEATNPAT
+56 DVVIQFDATNPAI
-71 VVAVMTKQ
+71 VVAVMKHA
-79 DPDIEDKKFINSFFI
+79 DPDIKDEKFINSFFI
-94 VDNKSSDGYYYGL
+94 VDNSKYGL
-107 WVSPNDIKDGYKLP
+107 WVSPYNIDKGFSLP
-121 TDLAIGSK
+121 SDLAVGSK
-129 FTGAI
+129 ITGSI
-134 IGDYSEGTSGIPYFG
+134 IGDYNEGESGMVYFG
-149 SIHKTKNID
+149 AIHKTKDID
-158 GTNYSTTFHIDNTG
+158 GTTYKTSLTVDHSG
-172 VASAD
+172 EASAD

-308 NDAEGRVEYL
+308 NDEEGRVEYL

-335 NLVNKAGA
+335 NLVSNAGA

-353 TKEEF
+353 TKDEF
-358 KNAFGCELTALAKP
+358 QTAFGCELTALAKP
-372 TTTSSETV
+372 TTSDETA

-391 LAFTKLPDTGLT
+391 LAFTKLADTELT

-414 SGMQTACLTTI
+414 SGEQAKCKYTYE
-425 PGAENME
+425 GSENMT
-432 PETLIG
+432 PDVLMG
-438 KESTYYTHIGEKLI
+438 KESTYYA
-452 SVVPPYEV
+452 SVGKKTITVNAPYEV

-497 ADNGS
+497 ADGGS

-523 SLQFNGMRAY
+523 TLQFNGMRAY

-539 NAANNNAAQAAN
+539 NAENNNAAQAAS

-570 SNIPAEEASKQAEVY
+570 SNISAEEASKQAEVY

>member
-34 STTTQKVFTSIKE
+34 STTTQKFFTSIKE
-47 LRDGANGKS
+47 LRDAAQTNGLKHD
-56 LSDVVIQFEATNPAT
+56 DVVVKFDDSNPTT
-71 VVAVMTKQ
+71 VVAVMKHA
-79 DPDIEDKKFINSFFI
+79 DPDIKDDKFVNSFFI
-94 VDNKSSDGYYYGL
+94 VNKGSDNNDYGL
-107 WVSPNDIKDGYKLP
+107 WVSPNGVYDEQLFSTWNLK
-121 TDLAIGSK
+121 IGSQI
-129 FTGAI
+129 TGYI
-134 IGDYSEGTSGIPYFG
+134 IGDYRENESGMPYFG
-149 SIHKTKNID
+149 SLVNSVKIGDVTYNTSLTVNRKNEA
-158 GTNYSTTFHIDNTG
+158 NETTEAVYPYTEVADVNT
-172 VASAD
+172 VSS
-177 GTKPADYPFNEVKD
+177 
-191 VYTIANNNPADGNT
+191 
-205 ATASYGKY
+205 SYGKY
-213 LNTIIKVPGTIKKA
+213 LNTIIKVPGTIKKGT
-227 SDNEN
+227 N
-232 NTEFYLV
+232 NEFYLV
-239 QDEKTGTS
+239 KNETTKTTDES
-247 KADMNNRIYFN
+247 NRIYFN

-279 ILVKRNDSESKLI
+279 ILVKRKKSESKLI

-358 KNAFGCELTALAKP
+358 NNAFGCELTALAKP

-414 SGMQTACLTTI
+414 SGTQKYCLATI
-425 PGAENME
+425 QGAESME

-438 KESTYYTHIGEKLI
+438 KESTYYAHIGEKLI
-452 SVVPPYEV
+452 TVVPPYEV

-486 DADGKLTTTLI
+486 DADGKLTTTPI
-497 ADNGS
+497 SDNGS

-539 NAANNNAAQAAN
+539 SAENNNAAQAASKN

-570 SNIPAEEASKQAEVY
+570 SNISAAEASKQAEVY

-606 YLRK
+606 YLHK

>member
-47 LRDGANGKS
+47 LRDAAQTNGLKHD
-56 LSDVVIQFEATNPAT
+56 DVVVKFDDSNPTT
-71 VVAVMTKQ
+71 VVAVMKHA
-79 DPDIEDKKFINSFFI
+79 DPDIKDDKFVNSFFI
-94 VDNKSSDGYYYGL
+94 VNKGSDNNYYGL
-107 WVSPNDIKDGYKLP
+107 WVSPNGVYDKQLFSTWNLK
-121 TDLAIGSK
+121 IGSK
-129 FTGAI
+129 ITGSI
-134 IGDYSEGTSGIPYFG
+134 IGDYRENESGMPYFG
-149 SIHKTKNID
+149 SLVNSVKIGDVTYNTSLTVNRD
-158 GTNYSTTFHIDNTG
+158 DEANETTEA
-172 VASAD
+172 V
-177 GTKPADYPFNEVKD
+177 YPYTVVKD
-191 VYTIANNNPADGNT
+191 VNT
-205 ATASYGKY
+205 VSSSYGPY
-213 LNTIIKVPGTIKKA
+213 LNTIIRVPGTIKKGT
-227 SDNEN
+227 N
-232 NTEFYLV
+232 NEFYLV
-239 QDEKTGTS
+239 QNETTKTTDES
-247 KADMNNRIYFN
+247 NRIYFN
-258 SSQLEGINLDDYVGT
+258 SSQLDGINLDDYVGT

-279 ILVKRNDSESKLI
+279 ILVKRIDSESKLI

-318 ASQGAFDG
+318 VQQGALQDK
-326 EVDVYVHRT
+326 VDVYVHRT

-353 TKEEF
+353 TKEDF
-358 KNAFGCELTALAKP
+358 KTAFGCELTALAKP
-372 TTTSSETV
+372 ATSDETA
-380 QQWAGQVNEGV
+380 QQWAGQVSDKGV
-391 LAFTKLPDTGLT
+391 LAFTKLLDTDLT

-425 PGAENME
+425 QGSENME

-438 KESTYYTHIGEKLI
+438 KESTYYAHIGEKLI

-497 ADNGS
+497 SDNGS

-523 SLQFNGMRAY
+523 TLQFNGMRAY

-570 SNIPAEEASKQAEVY
+570 SNVSAEEVSKQAEVC

>member
-21 GQAWAHTT
+21 GQIVAQTPP
-29 GSTSG
+29 TS
-34 STTTQKVFTSIKE
+34 QKVFTSIKE
-47 LRDGANGKS
+47 LRDAAQTNS
-56 LSDVVIQFEATNPAT
+56 LKHDDVVVKFDDSNPTT
-71 VVAVMTKQ
+71 VVAVMKHA
-79 DPDIEDKKFINSFFI
+79 DPNIKDEKFINSFFI
-94 VDNKSSDGYYYGL
+94 VDNSKYGL
-107 WVSPNDIKDGYKLP
+107 WVSPNGVYDKQLFSTWNLK
-121 TDLAIGSK
+121 IGSK
-129 FTGAI
+129 ITGSI
-134 IGDYSEGTSGIPYFG
+134 IGDYRENESGMPYFG
-149 SIHKTKNID
+149 SLVKSVKIGDVTYNTSLTVKRD
-158 GTNYSTTFHIDNTG
+158 GEANETTEA
-172 VASAD
+172 V
-177 GTKPADYPFNEVKD
+177 YPVTEVKD
-191 VYTIANNNPADGNT
+191 VNTIANNNPKDGNT

-227 SDNEN
+227 SDKNN

-239 QDEKTGTS
+239 QDENTGTS
-247 KADMNNRIYFN
+247 EADMNKRIYFN
-258 SSQLEGINLDDYVGT
+258 SSQLDGINLDDYLGT

-279 ILVKRNDSESKLI
+279 ILVKRNNSESKLI

-318 ASQGAFDG
+318 ASQGALDA

-353 TKEEF
+353 TKGEF
-358 KNAFGCELTALAKP
+358 KTAFGCELTALAKP
-372 TTTSSETV
+372 ATSDETA
-380 QQWAGQVNEGV
+380 QQWAGQVSDKGV
-391 LAFTKLPDTGLT
+391 LAFTKLPDTKLT
-403 IKAGVPYLMQA
+403 IEAGVPYLMQA
-414 SGMQTACLTTI
+414 SGEQIKCTRTI
-425 PGAENME
+425 KGSENKT
-432 PETLIG
+432 PEELKADDPDYYAPVG
-438 KESTYYTHIGEKLI
+438 KKTITVKS
-452 SVVPPYEV
+452 PYEV
-460 KASYSDNIVNGD
+460 KASWNDDIVNGD
-472 FYFRGLYGRKKYTE
+472 FYFRGLYGRKKYI
-486 DADGKLTTTLI
+486 DGSATTLI
-497 ADNGS
+497 SDNGS

-523 SLQFNGMRAY
+523 TLQFNGMRAY

-539 NAANNNAAQAAN
+539 NAENNNKAQPASKN

-570 SNIPAEEASKQAEVY
+570 SNISAEEASKQAEVY

>member
-21 GQAWAHTT
+21 GQAWAQTA
-29 GSTSG
+29 
-34 STTTQKVFTSIKE
+34 TTQKVFTSIKE

-71 VVAVMTKQ
+71 VVAVMTKH
-79 DPDIEDKKFINSFFI
+79 DTDITDDDKFLNSFFI
-94 VDNKSSDGYYYGL
+94 VNKGSDDNYYGL

-121 TDLAIGSK
+121 TNLAIGSK

-134 IGDYSEGTSGIPYFG
+134 IGDYSEGTSKMPYFG
-149 SIHKTKNID
+149 SIHKTKDIG
-158 GTNYSTTFHIDNTG
+158 GTNYSTTFDIDNTG

-177 GTKPADYPFNEVKD
+177 GTKPADYPFTEVKD
-191 VYTIANNNPADGNT
+191 VYTIANNSAGGNT

-213 LNTIIKVPGTIKKA
+213 LNTIIKVPGTIKKGT
-227 SDNEN
+227 N
-232 NTEFYLV
+232 NEFYLV
-239 QDEKTGTS
+239 QNETTS
-247 KADMNNRIYFN
+247 TTDSQNRIYFN
-258 SSQLEGINLDDYVGT
+258 SSQLDGINLDDYVGT
-273 SGTFEG
+273 FGIFEG
-279 ILVKRNDSESKLI
+279 ILVKRNKSESKLI

-318 ASQGAFDG
+318 VQQGAFDG

-358 KNAFGCELTALAKP
+358 KTAFGCELIALAKP
-372 TTTSSETV
+372 ATSDKPV
-380 QQWAGQVNEGV
+380 QPWAGQVSDKGV
-391 LAFTKLPDTGLT
+391 LAFTKLSDTDLT
-403 IKAGVPYLMQA
+403 IKAGVPYLVQA
-414 SGMQTACLTTI
+414 SGEQTACLTTI
-425 PGAENME
+425 QGSENME
-432 PETLIG
+432 PETLMG
-438 KESTYYTHIGEKLI
+438 QESTYYAPVGKKTITVK
-452 SVVPPYEV
+452 SPYEV

-497 ADNGS
+497 SDNGS

-523 SLQFNGMRAY
+523 TLQFNGMRAY

-539 NAANNNAAQAAN
+539 NAENNNKAQAASKN

-570 SNIPAEEASKQAEVY
+570 SNISAEEASKQAEVY

-606 YLRK
+606 YLCK